1 MKTCTSKAHVA
12 KGPVAQGLTVLWYD
26 VENCD
31 LYDHTVPFTIYV
43 VTVYGR
49 LVDPN
54 NLGNFLGSKASEMS

>member
-1 MKTCTSKAHVA
+1 MCTSKAHVA
-12 KGPVAQGLTVLWYD
+12 QGPVAQGLAVQ
-26 VENCD
+26 NCD
-31 LYDHTVPFTIYV
+31 LSDPSVPFTIYV